1 MNFQITRKPLPNQEQ
16 LAIARQ
22 MQPGDCVEGLK
33 ANSAVKLR
41 DAIDELHG
49 QGSAIV
55 ELVNVT
61 IHTPNVWTVWRKK

>member
-33 ANSAVKLR
+33 ANNAVKLR
-41 DAIDELHG
+41 DAIDEL
-49 QGSAIV
+49 GSAVAQLID
-55 ELVNVT
+55 LDRYT
-61 IHTPNVWTVWRKK
+61 WTVWRKK

>member
-33 ANSAVKLR
+33 ANNAVKLR

-49 QGSAIV
+49 QGSAVV
-55 ELVNVT
+55 ELIKVYNFA
-61 IHTPNVWTVWRKK
+61 PSVWTVWRKK

>member
-33 ANSAVKLR
+33 ANNAVKLR

-49 QGSAIV
+49 QGSAVAQLID
-55 ELVNVT
+55 LSRYT
-61 IHTPNVWTVWRKK
+61 WTVWRKK

>member
-33 ANSAVKLR
+33 ANNAVKLR

-49 QGSAIV
+49 QGSAVAQLID
-55 ELVNVT
+55 LNRYT
-61 IHTPNVWTVWRKK
+61 WTVWRKQ

>member
-1 MNFQITRKPLPNQEQ
+1 
-16 LAIARQ
+16 

-33 ANSAVKLR
+33 ANNAVKLR
-41 DAIDELHG
+41 DAIDEMHG
-49 QGSAIV
+49 QGSAVV

>member
-33 ANSAVKLR
+33 ASNALKLR
-41 DAIDELHG
+41 DAIDELYG
-49 QGSAIV
+49 QGSAYPI
-55 ELVNVT
+55 LYQKS
-61 IHTPNVWTVWRKK
+61 WTVWRKK

>member
-1 MNFQITRKPLPNQEQ
+1 MNFQITRTPLPTQEQ

-33 ANSAVKLR
+33 ANNAVKLR

-49 QGSAIV
+49 QGSAVAQLID
-55 ELVNVT
+55 LNRYT
-61 IHTPNVWTVWRKK
+61 WTVWRKK

>member
-33 ANSAVKLR
+33 ANNAVKLR
-41 DAIDELHG
+41 DAIDEMHG
-49 QGSAIV
+49 QGSAVAQLID
-55 ELVNVT
+55 LNSYT
-61 IHTPNVWTVWRKK
+61 WTVWRKK